1 MALALDL
8 TRMIPSL
15 PYKLD
20 RIMDFGLYYGNHEG
34 NNRERGACFSS
45 PCSVCLHTG
54 SEHLASCF
62 GIYIYISKHGFKKN
76 TDQLFFTFV
85 QCMCAHV
92 CDVTTVTVVS

>member
-20 RIMDFGLYYGNHEG
+20 RTMDFGLYYGNPEG
-34 NNRERGACFSS
+34 NKRERGACFSS
-45 PCSVCLHTG
+45 PCSVCLHAG

-62 GIYIYISKHGFKKN
+62 GINIYISKHGFKKKYRS
-76 TDQLFFTFV
+76 TFFL
-85 QCMCAHV
+85 HLYNV
-92 CDVTTVTVVS
+92 CVHMYVMSLL